1 MKRSPALSSV
11 KGLFLLLVVAAC
23 RAPATA
29 QPMSPAMHAAPDAAM
44 SPPPAAG
51 QDSARHGYSAADV
64 RFMKHMIDHHGQAL
78 TMTALVA
85 ERSRS
90 EPIRLLAERISVSQK
105 DEIAMMRRWLEARHE
120 AMPADGDAHHDHHP
134 SPSPSLDDNAVMPG
148 MLRTEEMARLAGA
161 SGAGFDSLFLGY
173 MIRHHEGALSMVAA
187 LFSTNGAGQEPEL
200 FRLAS
205 DVDADQRAEIARMR
219 TLQAS
224 AATSLHHP

>member
-1 MKRSPALSSV
+1 MKRSPALSSA
-11 KGLFLLLVVAAC
+11 KALFVLLVVAGC

-29 QPMSPAMHAAPDAAM
+29 RPPAPEMHAGPHAAM
-44 SPPPAAG
+44 SPAPAAG
-51 QDSARHGYSAADV
+51 HDSARHGYSEGDV

-78 TMTALVA
+78 TMAALVP

-105 DEIAMMRRWLEARHE
+105 DEIAMMRHWLEARHE
-120 AMPADGDAHHDHHP
+120 AMPVGDPHHDHHP
-134 SPSPSLDDNAVMPG
+134 PVSPSLDDNVLMPG
-148 MLRTEEMARLAGA
+148 MLSAEEMARLAGA
-161 SGAGFDSLFLGY
+161 SGAEFDSLFLAG

>member
-11 KGLFLLLVVAAC
+11 KGLFVLLVAAAC

-29 QPMSPAMHAAPDAAM
+29 QPMSPGMHATPHAAM
-44 SPPPAAG
+44 SPAPAAR
-51 QDSARHGYSAADV
+51 QDSARNGYSAADV

-134 SPSPSLDDNAVMPG
+134 SPGPSLDDNALMPG
-148 MLRTEEMARLAGA
+148 MLSAEEMARLAGA
-161 SGAGFDSLFLGY
+161 SGAQFDSLFLAG
-173 MIRHHEGALSMVAA
+173 MIRHHEGALTMVSA
-187 LFSTNGAGQEPEL
+187 LFATNGAGQEPEL

-219 TLQAS
+219 ALQGS